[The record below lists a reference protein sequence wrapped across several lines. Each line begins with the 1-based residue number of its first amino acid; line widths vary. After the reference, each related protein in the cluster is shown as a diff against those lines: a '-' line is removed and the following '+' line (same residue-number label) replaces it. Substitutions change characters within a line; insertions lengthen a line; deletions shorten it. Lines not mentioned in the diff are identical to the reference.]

1 MFPGK
6 HISTKITEVRFV
18 LQGKRVTITSTSDY
32 SCARRNEMKEWLW
45 SGKPWQAF
53 KNVAIILS
61 FTLNIVFLIVV
72 IVVAF
77 YIIPVVDSIA
87 EPIVGGLH
95 QSFVD
100 MGEAHIVRTIA
111 VEDTIPVVF
120 DLPVETTTIA
130 KLTEPVPMSI
140 PTTFVLP
147 GGGGFINGNVSFELP
162 AGTDLP
168 VHFSTMVPVS
178 QTVPVNLN
186 VTVDIPLNETELGGP
201 FGELQALFTP
211 LDAFLTNL
219 PSTNSEMYDRI
230 INSVG
235 EQEAADAVEQA
246 SAPLGQP

>member
-6 HISTKITEVRFV
+6 HNKEVTEVGFV
-18 LQGKRVTITSTSDY
+18 VQGKRVTITSTTVC
-32 SCARRNEMKEWLW
+32 SCAWRKDMKEWLW

-61 FTLNIVFLIVV
+61 FTLNIVLLIVL
-72 IVVAF
+72 ILSAF
-77 YIIPVVDSIA
+77 YLIPVMNSIA
-87 EPIVGGLH
+87 EPLVGGLH

-147 GGGGFINGNVSFELP
+147 GGGGFINGNVSLELP
-162 AGTDLP
+162 VGTDLP

-186 VTVDIPLNETELGGP
+186 VTVDIPLKETELGGP
-201 FGELQALFTP
+201 FEELQVLFTP

-219 PSTNSEMYDRI
+219 PSTNSEVYDRI

-235 EQEAADAVEQA
+235 GQEAADAVEQA
-246 SAPLGQP
+246 SASPGQP